1 MNRRTDIND
10 FRPSS
15 LSHLV
20 GQNSVKKQV
29 SVALEAA
36 FAEGPPVVPSHM
48 LMLGPAGVGKT
59 SLAHTVS
66 AELANELV
74 EVLGQNLSNQ
84 SELNATLLSLTD
96 ARRCL
101 FIDEAHEIPK
111 SQQIGLLMALDQRK
125 IVFQGRGGP
134 QSIKLPEFCLMM
146 ATTDPHLLIAPLV
159 SRMRLVLRFQYYNET
174 ELSQIVL
181 HRSRALGWDLHEAT
195 IPEISKRGRGVPRAA
210 LRLLQ
215 AARRCQKAAGDETIN
230 PDHLHQAL
238 EMEGVDELGLVPL
251 EREYLRILVDGP
263 TRLNV
268 LCSFLGEQP
277 RSLSQTIEPF
287 LIRSNLIVK
296 DEAGRRTLTARG
308 YEHVQN
314 RPEIVQQP
322 S

>member
-15 LSHLV
+15 LNHLV

-36 FAEGPPVVPSHM
+36 FAEGPPVVPGHM

-59 SLAHTVS
+59 SMAHTVS
-66 AELANELV
+66 AELANELI

-101 FIDEAHEIPK
+101 FIDEGAEIPR
-111 SQQIGLLMALDQRK
+111 SQQTSLLLALDQRK

-134 QSIKLPEFCLMM
+134 QHIKLPEFCLMM
-146 ATTDPHLLIAPLV
+146 ATTDPHSLISPLI
-159 SRMRLVLRFQYYNET
+159 SRMRLILQFQYYSVP

-181 HRSRALGWDLHEAT
+181 HRSRALGWDVHESV
-195 IPEISKRGRGVPRAA
+195 IPEIAKRGRGVPRAA
-210 LRLLQ
+210 LRILQ
-215 AARRCQKAAGDETIN
+215 SSRRCQKAAGDETIS
-230 PDHLHQAL
+230 PDHLNHAL

-251 EREYLRILVDGP
+251 EREYLRILLDGP

-268 LCSFLGEQP
+268 LASMLGEQP
-277 RSLSQTIEPF
+277 RSLNLTESF
-287 LIRSNLIVK
+287 LLRSNLIVK
-296 DEAGRRTLTARG
+296 DDACRRQLTAKG
-308 YEHVQN
+308 YEHAQN
-314 RPEIVQQP
+314 HPEIVQQP